1 MDTSQY
7 DAAIEKLSQD
17 IEEQKK
23 QLEATRYEIR
33 DLIEEIAEFRSLGCF
48 CQKSSQ

>member
-33 DLIEEIAEFRSLGCF
+33 DLIEEIAIYWFKKEV
-48 CQKSSQ
+48 QKTK